1 MEAMKEQ
8 VVERVKKLL
17 EEGKIQGFLGLRE
30 DNGSVR
36 PHLFK
41 QPEELGSMSLGD
53 SKKAGDVRY
62 PLNKTLI
69 KLAQAYPD
77 ATFAVLV
84 RGCDARGLIELFKWK
99 QLQAE
104 KVVPIGIACPA
115 ELAQACEC
123 RQPYP
128 DDCVA
133 GEKQPGTEVQDSV
146 KNVDDLSVGER
157 FSYWMEHFERCVKC
171 YGCRNVCPMCFCKEC
186 ALEETD
192 LVQTAVL
199 PTENPIFHLTRAVH
213 MAGRCI
219 DCGLCE
225 EACPADI
232 PLRALYKK
240 VAEILAGDTGYRPG
254 YQPDQKSP
262 LNLIETAG
270 AGE

>member
-1 MEAMKEQ
+1 MDTMKEQ

-17 EEGKIQGFLGLRE
+17 EEGQIQGFLGLRE
-30 DNGSVR
+30 DNGFVR
-36 PHLFK
+36 PYLFK
-41 QPEELGSMSLGD
+41 NPDEMGEMSLGD
-53 SKKAGDVRY
+53 FKKAGDVRY

-69 KLAQAYPD
+69 KLAQAYPE

-84 RGCDARGLIELFKWK
+84 RGCDARGLVELFKWK

-104 KVVPIGIACPA
+104 KVIPIGIACPA
-115 ELAQACEC
+115 ELALACEC

-128 DDCVA
+128 DDCLV
-133 GEKQPGTEVQDSV
+133 GEKQPGIEVQESV
-146 KNVDDLSVGER
+146 KNVDDMSTGER
-157 FSYWMEHFERCVKC
+157 FRYWMEHFERCVKC

-192 LVQTAVL
+192 LVQTAIL

-240 VAEILAGDTGYRPG
+240 VADILAGDTGYRPG

-262 LNLIETAG
+262 LNLIDTTSTA
-270 AGE
+270 E